1 MKNKLIIINIF
12 LACFLINISGQDN
25 IKVSLVKWSFR
36 TQTELLC
43 QMGKDAHAEAL
54 EMVDTLK
61 WDIVLQN
68 GLQIA
73 MADGA
78 DMGIERGFCDKRWHK
93 ELIERYTYL
102 LPKLK
107 EKGIKQIVCYS
118 GINTNLS
125 DEEALEVCVQGLKP
139 ILEVA
144 EKNGITLSMELLSS
158 HDTDEIFTKQRF
170 KYYQC
175 DNMEWA
181 VALCKRL
188 NSPNLK
194 LLYDIWHMQDMGR
207 NVFDDIKKYHP
218 YISHYH
224 IAAYPKR
231 NILKK
236 EDKFDYGRLVTEIQK
251 TGYIGYIGLELDR
264 VELDLEGTIKQSVN
278 ILKNE

>member
-1 MKNKLIIINIF
+1 MKNKLIIISILF
-12 LACFLINISGQDN
+12 ACSLINVSGQN
-25 IKVSLVKWSFR
+25 KIKVSLVKWSFR
-36 TQTELLC
+36 SQTELLC
-43 QMGKDAHAEAL
+43 QMAKSAHAKAL

-61 WDIVLQN
+61 WNLTLQN
-68 GLQIA
+68 GLKIA

-78 DMGIERGFCDKRWHK
+78 DLGIERGFCDKRWHK
-93 ELIERYTYL
+93 ELIDRYTYL

-118 GINTNLS
+118 GINANLS
-125 DEEALEVCVQGLKP
+125 EEEALEVCIQGLKP

-144 EKNGITLSMELLSS
+144 EKNGIIMSMELLSS
-158 HDTDEIFTKQRF
+158 QDTDEIFTKQRF

-181 VALCKRL
+181 VALCKRM
-188 NSPNLK
+188 NSPNFK
-194 LLYDIWHMQDMGR
+194 LLYDVWHMQDMGR
-207 NVFDDIKKYHP
+207 DVFDDIKKYHP

-236 EDKFDYGRLVTEIQK
+236 EDKFDYGKLVSEIQK
-251 TGYIGYIGLELDR
+251 TGYNGYIGVELDR
-264 VELDLEGTIKQSVN
+264 VELDLEKTIKQSVN
-278 ILKNE
+278 ILKGK

>member
-1 MKNKLIIINIF
+1 MKNRLSIIIIF
-12 LACFLINISGQDN
+12 LFCFAAHISGQNN

-43 QMGKDAHAEAL
+43 QMAKGNHVAAL

-61 WDIVLQN
+61 WDIVLKS

-78 DMGIERGFCDKRWHK
+78 DLGIERGFCDKRWHK
-93 ELIERYTYL
+93 ELIDRYTCL
-102 LPKLK
+102 LPKLQ

-118 GINTNLS
+118 GINTDLN
-125 DEEALEVCVQGLKP
+125 DDEALDVCVQVMKP

-144 EKNGITLSMELLSS
+144 EKNGITLSMELISTQ
-158 HDTDEIFTKQRF
+158 DTDEIFTKQRF

-181 VALCKRL
+181 VSLCKKL
-188 NSPNLK
+188 NSPNFK
-194 LLYDIWHMQDMGR
+194 LLYDVWHMQDMGR
-207 NVFDDIKKYHP
+207 DIFDDIKKYHP

-231 NILKK
+231 NILNK
-236 EDKFDYGRLVTEIQK
+236 EDKFDYNKLVNEIQK
-251 TGYIGYIGLELDR
+251 TGYKGYIGLELDR
-264 VELDLEGTIKQSVN
+264 VELDLEKIIKQSMN
-278 ILKNE
+278 ILKDK